1 MEEELIHEIL
11 FLKKYY
17 KTSDL
22 EDCTREV
29 LRGELGR
36 QAMQGAC
43 SIFNITPNDY
53 VKYLTEQAQ
62 NRLNK
67 AI

>member
-1 MEEELIHEIL
+1 MEETLIDEIL

-29 LRGELGR
+29 LRQEIGR

-43 SIFNITPNDY
+43 KCFNITPLEY
-53 VKYLTEQAQ
+53 VKHLTDLAQ
-62 NRLNK
+62 KRLNN
-67 AI
+67 AN

>member
-36 QAMQGAC
+36 QAMRGAC
-43 SIFNITPNDY
+43 SILNITPLEY
-53 VKYLTEQAQ
+53 VKYLTDLAQ
-62 NRLNK
+62 KRLNK